1 MTFSLAAKAANG
13 DTAYWSKK
21 LADSGT
27 VVWKLRPPTSDEMRR
42 ARYYELGKVSSLPM
56 SDEFIYHKSP
66 ETASWLSYLEGCYA
80 AVTTYSR

>member
-42 ARYYELGKVSSLPM
+42 ARYY
-56 SDEFIYHKSP
+56 
-66 ETASWLSYLEGCYA
+66 
-80 AVTTYSR
+80 